1 MTVLVA
7 HLTPN
12 WESLSA
18 GLEEQRRIFVGHVN
32 RLRTEFPFLAD
43 RLVVLAVETGTGL
56 EAARHWRDLV
66 DVELT
71 DGVLELREDKGRSGI
86 RMTPE
91 LKLMMVGQFR
101 DRLSCG
107 MVMRNDRMLSL
118 SAGEEGPQ
126 GLLSKLG
133 LQLRKFSGGRKLGA
147 KGPGR
152 AGNDDL
158 AMALMLN
165 MVGHMC
171 YESHVNR
178 ARYRQMADR

>member
-1 MTVLVA
+1 
-7 HLTPN
+7 
-12 WESLSA
+12 
-18 GLEEQRRIFVGHVN
+18 VGHVS

-43 RLVVLAVETGTGL
+43 RVLVLAVETGTGL
-56 EAARHWRDLV
+56 EAARHGRDLV

-71 DGVLELREDKGRSGI
+71 DGVVELREDKGRPGI

-91 LKLMMVGQFR
+91 LKLSMVGQFR
-101 DRLSCG
+101 DRLRCG
-107 MVMRNDRMLSL
+107 MVMRSDRMLSL
-118 SAGEEGPQ
+118 SAGEDGPQ
-126 GLLSKLG
+126 ALLSKLG

-147 KGPGR
+147 KGPNR

-171 YESHVNR
+171 YESHLNR
-178 ARYRQMADR
+178 ARCRQMADG